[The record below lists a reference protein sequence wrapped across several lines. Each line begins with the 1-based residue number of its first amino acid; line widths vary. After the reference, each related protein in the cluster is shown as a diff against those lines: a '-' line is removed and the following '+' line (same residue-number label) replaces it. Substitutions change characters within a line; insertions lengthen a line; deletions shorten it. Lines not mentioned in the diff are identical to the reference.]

1 MKSQHHHRLP
11 WLAVPLIA
19 GLALTGAWGGSAKAR
34 IMSVT
39 GGGEVSVSVGFNTQ
53 MLLADTTDQ
62 TLASTQKRGR
72 TFVYRMAREECALLK
87 ATIAETCRLT
97 SLNVNAQLRNQH
109 SNQPVTLYLN
119 GSARYLITLK
129 KF

>member
-1 MKSQHHHRLP
+1 MKSQHHRRLP
-11 WLAVPLIA
+11 WLAAFAIA
-19 GLALTGAWGGSAKAR
+19 GLALTAAWGASASAR
-34 IMSVT
+34 IISVQ
-39 GGGEVSVSVGFNTQ
+39 GGEINVSISFNTQ
-53 MLLADTTDQ
+53 MPLGDATDQ

-109 SNQPVTLYLN
+109 GNQPVTLYLN

>member
-11 WLAVPLIA
+11 WLAVLIII
-19 GLALTGAWGGSAKAR
+19 GLTLAGAWGGSAKAR

-39 GGGEVSVSVGFNTQ
+39 GGGEVSVSVGFSTQ
-53 MLLADTTDQ
+53 MPLADTTDQ

-87 ATIAETCRLT
+87 ATIAETCRLA
-97 SLNVNAQLRNQH
+97 SLNVNARLNKH

-119 GSARYLITLK
+119 GNARYLLTLK
-129 KF
+129 QF

>member
-11 WLAVPLIA
+11 WLAALAMV
-19 GLALTGAWGGSAKAR
+19 GLALTGAWGASAKAR
-34 IMSVT
+34 SISV
-39 GGGEVSVSVGFNTQ
+39 GGGGINVSISFNTQ
-53 MLLADTTDQ
+53 MPLGDATDQ
-62 TLASTQKRGR
+62 TLVNTQKRGR
-72 TFVYRMAREECALLK
+72 TFIYRMAREECALLK
-87 ATIAETCRLT
+87 ASIAETCRLT